1 MDTQSG
7 EDDYDLHFAVSTM
20 LMRLELNLACF
31 SEKVTNLGIFVM
43 NLETLECELETMIL
57 EKNGI
62 DGMVMDMECAEKGL
76 EFDLLCGVLDS
87 EVRELGVFLGTL
99 HAEIVEAEQFVSS
112 SSSIWRNRLE
122 VSEEGFKQSE
132 EQFSE
137 IKKQSTNFQRTLSS
151 YKREESGNAEEGVK
165 IPEDDHSSDVK
176 TGINMQT
183 IEQQRHILR
192 MLEKSL
198 ASEMDLEKNINKSR
212 QIEETLKLRIAS
224 LEQELIHAEEEA
236 ADVCERWFEAD
247 NAREILMGISVDLL
261 GKLQIS
267 QFNLN
272 GLNQRESEL
281 RAKLESGNSDKVSSL
296 EKQLKEYESQLL
308 NTKAS
313 ADEYQKQYTAMCSE
327 IRDMENLVF
336 ELKEKLSNAES
347 RAKAAESE
355 HMLSSENNSELNQN
369 LALPKDGGCTSE
381 NVEPLEKQLKEY
393 DLRLQQAVAS
403 VEASQ
408 EKQSMLCSTIKDMEL
423 VIEDLKLKVSKAEIR
438 ADSAE
443 DKCIIISETNAEL
456 NEELSFLRN
465 RLECLE
471 GSLHLVEEAK
481 VATAKDIRKRTM
493 IFQNLITQIAL
504 ERERLNKQLS
514 SLASENKFLAVKLKQ
529 AANGIFPESNASS
542 ANDYEADR
550 CWMNFSAND
559 NKTKVGDSLPDA
571 GSVRRIDAGVL
582 GFKFLFKSFLV
593 VLVSAVAFQ
602 FFKDVNVDFGL

>member
-1 MDTQSG
+1 MDIHSG
-7 EDDYDLHFAVSTM
+7 EDDYDIDFIVSTM
-20 LMRLELNLACF
+20 LTRLELNLACF

-99 HAEIVEAEQFVSS
+99 YAEIAEAEEF
-112 SSSIWRNRLE
+112 
-122 VSEEGFKQSE
+122 
-132 EQFSE
+132 

-198 ASEMDLEKNINKSR
+198 ANEMDLEKNINKSR

-281 RAKLESGNSDKVSSL
+281 RARLESGNSDQVSLL
-296 EKQLKEYESQLL
+296 EKQLEEYESQLL

-313 ADEYQKQYTAMCSE
+313 ADKYQKQYTAMCSE
-327 IRDMENLVF
+327 IRDMENL
-336 ELKEKLSNAES
+336 
-347 RAKAAESE
+347 
-355 HMLSSENNSELNQN
+355 
-369 LALPKDGGCTSE
+369 
-381 NVEPLEKQLKEY
+381 
-393 DLRLQQAVAS
+393 
-403 VEASQ
+403 
-408 EKQSMLCSTIKDMEL
+408 
-423 VIEDLKLKVSKAEIR
+423 
-438 ADSAE
+438 
-443 DKCIIISETNAEL
+443 
-456 NEELSFLRN
+456 
-465 RLECLE
+465 
-471 GSLHLVEEAK
+471 
-481 VATAKDIRKRTM
+481 
-493 IFQNLITQIAL
+493 
-504 ERERLNKQLS
+504 
-514 SLASENKFLAVKLKQ
+514 
-529 AANGIFPESNASS
+529 
-542 ANDYEADR
+542 
-550 CWMNFSAND
+550 
-559 NKTKVGDSLPDA
+559 
-571 GSVRRIDAGVL
+571 
-582 GFKFLFKSFLV
+582 
-593 VLVSAVAFQ
+593 
-602 FFKDVNVDFGL
+602 

>member
-7 EDDYDLHFAVSTM
+7 EDEYDIDFIVSTM
-20 LMRLELNLACF
+20 LTRLELNLACF

-87 EVRELGVFLGTL
+87 EVSELGVFLGTL
-99 HAEIVEAEQFVSS
+99 HAEIAEAEQFVSS
-112 SSSIWRNRLE
+112 TNSIWRNRLE

-132 EQFSE
+132 EQLSE
-137 IKKQSTNFQRTLSS
+137 IKKQSTDFQRTLSS

-176 TGINMQT
+176 TGMNMQT

-198 ASEMDLEKNINKSR
+198 ANEMDLEKNINKSR

-281 RAKLESGNSDKVSSL
+281 RARLESGNSDKVSSL

-336 ELKEKLSNAES
+336 ELKEK
-347 RAKAAESE
+347 
-355 HMLSSENNSELNQN
+355 
-369 LALPKDGGCTSE
+369 
-381 NVEPLEKQLKEY
+381 NVEQLEKQLKEY

-423 VIEDLKLKVSKAEIR
+423 VIEDLKSKVSKAEIR

-481 VATAKDIRKRTM
+481 VATAKDIRNRTM

-514 SLASENKFLAVKLKQ
+514 SLASENKILAVKLKQ

-559 NKTKVGDSLPDA
+559 NQTKVGDSLPDA

>member
-1 MDTQSG
+1 MDIHSG
-7 EDDYDLHFAVSTM
+7 EDDYDIDFIVSTM
-20 LMRLELNLACF
+20 LTRLELNLACF

-99 HAEIVEAEQFVSS
+99 YAEIAEAEEFVSS
-112 SSSIWRNRLE
+112 
-122 VSEEGFKQSE
+122 
-132 EQFSE
+132 
-137 IKKQSTNFQRTLSS
+137 TNS
-151 YKREESGNAEEGVK
+151 NAEEGVK

-198 ASEMDLEKNINKSR
+198 ANEMDLEKNINKSR

-281 RAKLESGNSDKVSSL
+281 RARLESGNSDQVSLL
-296 EKQLKEYESQLL
+296 EKQLEEYESQLL

-313 ADEYQKQYTAMCSE
+313 ADKYQKQYTAMCSE
-327 IRDMENLVF
+327 IRDMENLV
-336 ELKEKLSNAES
+336 KLEFSKLIIYYCKNFIYFS
-347 RAKAAESE
+347 V
-355 HMLSSENNSELNQN
+355 HLIY
-369 LALPKDGGCTSE
+369 KDK
-381 NVEPLEKQLKEY
+381 PLTLY
-393 DLRLQQAVAS
+393 
-403 VEASQ
+403 
-408 EKQSMLCSTIKDMEL
+408 IK
-423 VIEDLKLKVSKAEIR
+423 
-438 ADSAE
+438 
-443 DKCIIISETNAEL
+443 
-456 NEELSFLRN
+456 
-465 RLECLE
+465 
-471 GSLHLVEEAK
+471 
-481 VATAKDIRKRTM
+481 
-493 IFQNLITQIAL
+493 
-504 ERERLNKQLS
+504 
-514 SLASENKFLAVKLKQ
+514 
-529 AANGIFPESNASS
+529 
-542 ANDYEADR
+542 
-550 CWMNFSAND
+550 
-559 NKTKVGDSLPDA
+559 
-571 GSVRRIDAGVL
+571 
-582 GFKFLFKSFLV
+582 
-593 VLVSAVAFQ
+593 
-602 FFKDVNVDFGL
+602 